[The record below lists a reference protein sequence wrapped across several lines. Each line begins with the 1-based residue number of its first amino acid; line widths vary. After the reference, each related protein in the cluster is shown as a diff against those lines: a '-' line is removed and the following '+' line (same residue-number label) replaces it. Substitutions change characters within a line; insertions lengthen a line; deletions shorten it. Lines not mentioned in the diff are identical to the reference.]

1 LDNRPDLR
9 HLFVRHHHCL
19 RGLGCLDV
27 RVMKLSA
34 YLNSLKMK
42 KPIKWTKPFF
52 EGVSMSKE
60 ARAYLAAAIF
70 LVATL
75 GVTYFLVNNEI
86 NPTNRDV
93 VIGLI
98 AVITSGASIAVGKL
112 FGTATDEQVQKL
124 QKSLDD
130 LQLEYDLLKNNY
142 DSMTRMLVDRHVIA
156 GDGIIFKPKD

>member
-1 LDNRPDLR
+1 
-9 HLFVRHHHCL
+9 
-19 RGLGCLDV
+19 
-27 RVMKLSA
+27 
-34 YLNSLKMK
+34 
-42 KPIKWTKPFF
+42 
-52 EGVSMSKE
+52 MSKE

-75 GVTYFLVNNEI
+75 GVTYFLIGNEI

-124 QKSLDD
+124 QASLDA
-130 LQLEYDLLKNNY
+130 LQLEHALLKTNY
-142 DSMTRMLVDRHVIA
+142 ETLTRMLVDRHIIRQT
-156 GDGIIFKPKD
+156 GIE